1 MEKQINSLAI
11 AIVTAWLVVG
21 TLDLT
26 SATIQ
31 TLVMGGNPMRMLQ
44 YISSGIAGQDAFA
57 GGIKYSLLGVFI
69 HYCIA
74 FTWTLLFFLLYPNI
88 KGLSNHKLLT
98 GIVYGLIV
106 WLVMNRVVVP
116 LSKIPA
122 RPFNLKNALIGLGIL
137 IIAIGI
143 PLSYMASRYY
153 TSKINKQ

>member
-1 MEKQINSLAI
+1 MEKQTNSLAI

-31 TLVMGGNPMRMLQ
+31 TLLMGGNPMRMLQ
-44 YISSGIAGQDAFA
+44 AISSGIAGQEAFG
-57 GGIKYSLLGVFI
+57 GGIKYSLLGIFL
-69 HYCIA
+69 HYFIA
-74 FTWTLLFFLLYPNI
+74 FCWTLLFFLLFPKI
-88 KGLSNHKLLT
+88 RGLSNHKLLT

-116 LSKIPA
+116 LSRIPA
-122 RPFNLKNALIGLGIL
+122 RPFNLRNALIGLGIL
-137 IIAIGI
+137 IVAIGI

-153 TSKINKQ
+153 AGKMNK

>member
-1 MEKQINSLAI
+1 MEKQSDSLAL
-11 AIVTAWLVVG
+11 AVVTAWLVVG

-44 YISSGIAGQDAFA
+44 AISSGIAGQEAFD
-57 GGIKYSLLGVFI
+57 GGMKYSLLGVFL

-74 FTWTLLFFLLYPNI
+74 FSWTLLFFLVYPKI
-88 KGLSNHKLLT
+88 KVLSNHKLLT

-116 LSKIPA
+116 LSRIPA
-122 RPFNLKNALIGLGIL
+122 RPFNLRNALIGLGIL
-137 IIAIGI
+137 IVAIGI
-143 PLSYMASRYY
+143 PLSYMASSYY
-153 TSKINKQ
+153 AGKMNG